1 MNKRDYYEVLG
12 VSKDATDAEI
22 KSAFRRLAKQ
32 YHPDVSKEPDAEA
45 KFKEIQEAYAVLSD
59 ESRRKQYDQFG
70 HAAFDGSAGGSGFGG
85 FDASGFDFSDI
96 FDSIFGN
103 SFGFGGSSRSS
114 NRSSRGS
121 DKLMRIR
128 LTFEEAIYGCEK
140 TINIDVDTECP
151 ECDGKGGFHET
162 TCEQCHGSGTVTSE
176 QRTLFGTFMTKT
188 TCPKCGGAGKSF
200 EERCSKCRGKG
211 TIRQNKTLSVSIPK
225 GVDNGYRLKLSGK
238 GDAGSNGGPNGDLYL
253 EFIVENHKLFSR
265 DGDDIYLEVPITI
278 TEAALGCKKDIPTLY
293 GNIKLTIPAGSNS
306 GDKQRIKGKGV
317 DNANS
322 YRNGD
327 MYIILKVKT
336 PKKLS
341 RTQKDLL
348 EKLDDTD
355 LEDDEIKSFN
365 NYVRKN

>member
-12 VSKDATDAEI
+12 VDKSASDAEI
-22 KSAFRRLAKQ
+22 KSAFRKLAKQ
-32 YHPDVSKEPDAEA
+32 YHPDVNKAPDAEA

-59 ESRRKQYDQFG
+59 ESRRRQYDQFG
-70 HAAFDGSAGGSGFGG
+70 HAAFDGSAGGASGFGG

-103 SFGFGGSSRSS
+103 SFGFGQSRT
-114 NRSSRGS
+114 RTSRGA

-128 LTFEEAIYGCEK
+128 LSFEEAIYGCEK
-140 TINIDVDTECP
+140 TINLDMDTECP
-151 ECDGKGGFHET
+151 ECDGKGGFHES
-162 TCEQCHGSGTVTSE
+162 TCDKCHGSGTVTSE

-188 TCPKCGGAGKSF
+188 TCPKCGGRGKSF
-200 EERCSKCRGKG
+200 KEKCSKCRGSG
-211 TIRQNKTLSVSIPK
+211 TIRQNKDISVTIPK

-238 GDAGSNGGPNGDLYL
+238 GEAGANGGPNGDLYI
-253 EFIVENHKLFSR
+253 EFIVDKHKYFER
-265 DGDDIYLEVPITI
+265 DGDDIYLEVPITV
-278 TEAALGCKKDIPTLY
+278 TEAILGCKKEIPTLY

-327 MYIILKVKT
+327 MYIILKVKN

-341 RTQKDLL
+341 RLQKELL
-348 EKLDDTD
+348 SKLDDTD
-355 LEDDEIKSFN
+355 LEDSEIKSFDDFTRRN
-365 NYVRKN
+365 

>member
-12 VSKDATDAEI
+12 VDKSATDTEI

-32 YHPDVSKEPDAEA
+32 YHPDVNKEKGAEE

-59 ESRRKQYDQFG
+59 ETRRKQYDQFG
-70 HAAFDGSAGGSGFGG
+70 HAAFDGANGAGGFGG

-103 SFGFGGSSRSS
+103 SFGFGQSSRAS
-114 NRSSRGS
+114 RSSRGN

-140 TINIDVDTECP
+140 SINVDVDTECP
-151 ECDGKGGFHET
+151 ECDGKGGFHES
-162 TCEQCHGSGTVTSE
+162 TCDKCHGSGTVTAE

-188 TCPKCGGAGKSF
+188 TCPKCAGLGRSY
-200 EERCSKCRGKG
+200 EERCNKCRGRG
-211 TIRQNKTLSVSIPK
+211 TIRENKTLSVNIPK
-225 GVDNGYRLKLSGK
+225 GVDNGYRLRLSGK
-238 GDAGSNGGPNGDLYL
+238 GDAGSNGGANGDLYL
-253 EFIVENHKLFSR
+253 EFIVEPHKFYER

-278 TEAALGCKKDIPTLY
+278 TEAILGCKKEIPTLY

-327 MYIILKVKT
+327 MYIILKVKS
-336 PKKLS
+336 PKKISKIQKELLS
-341 RTQKDLL
+341 
-348 EKLDDTD
+348 KLSDTD

-365 NYVRKN
+365 NYVYKN